1 MMSTTSRRP
10 SLPPMPDLSHLDEAE
25 RKQIEEVLRR
35 QHEEE
40 EREQEMIRK
49 MQHDFDAYRQSVDKI
64 NLEAKKLGPQGQ
76 LDTGAVCQICHKTK
90 FADGVGHVCHYCQL
104 KSCARC
110 GGRMTVKQNKKLDD
124 KTAPPVNNPPT
135 TVWSCNLCR
144 KKQDLLAKTGAWYH
158 GGMAK
163 PVQLGLDTQTESDT
177 ASIKAEISPPNEKR
191 PKIYEKKADGTISG
205 SDKENIKSG
214 PRGPHPH
221 PKEGIRRQTSLDTGS
236 SQHSRGRL
244 NEQYALTPEDGEKFR
259 EHGQVTERGRNRDR
273 SPASRRHYS
282 ETRLSE
288 TDRRFAQEFRHGD
301 RLGRGE
307 GTSRSRDPSRER
319 GPRDD
324 MKRGRDTHPDKRVR
338 DGPRDLRDERH
349 RDPHRSEH
357 DIVYKRSKDPD
368 HYRQSPVEGIKG
380 HDYADKETIRG
391 SREHVDMLDGEKR
404 RTRDSS
410 LSKVNNMQA
419 PSSGKLDRSGSGRL
433 SRPERT
439 PNVSSSRRSPTT
451 SEREKGKEGLDMYH
465 GESPSPRSPSVS
477 SRHKMRNV
485 SPTVKDESGRANN
498 GAYSYSV
505 SSHLDPSAA
514 AGRNLTKNNNNNSRK
529 KMENLRADSLS
540 SDPSDCARPPPPKPH
555 KHRKGNKKQRQHSLS
570 SSDDEIR
577 STPEN
582 SSYEGE
588 EESESI
594 VSEKA
599 NVCLGELEM
608 GEERWRK
615 DEILAAKIKKF
626 LSHPVTWKLS
636 SDGSTYVGHMILKKT
651 IDGARQDDC
660 AILGLSIVGG
670 RETPL
675 GQHGAYITKVKKGS
689 IADTVGHLR
698 PGDEVLE
705 FNGRCLQRA
714 TFEEVRD
721 IIMESKQEPQVELI
735 VHRNAISG
743 EVPPGLQQ
751 SDHNTR
757 RSPLDHDQRGK
768 RVKDYTN
775 GHGRRPN
782 LSETT
787 PLPSSSRSRTQTSK
801 SMGKIQLKLWYNVKG
816 QELILTI
823 ISATNLPPTTKG
835 QFRHPYCKV
844 YLLPDRSEKS
854 RRRTKTVMNS
864 NEPTWNQTFMYDGV
878 TIADLRNSLLEIT
891 VWDYDRM
898 GPSEFLGEVLL
909 DLHSANLEDDPFW
922 YPLSQ
927 HDESSLPL
935 PQSSPRTK
943 THQEAYY
950 GRKDHL
956 SPPVSSRGHSDSDM
970 SEFDMD
976 ERFMGNIPA
985 EVCRLD
991 KTSSCSSYGSS
1002 VGSDEYSDPTDYR
1015 YSHIRTRPI
1024 PILKSQFRPAI
1035 SPLALEV
1042 PIAKEDPVTRLR
1054 EAIVSSREE
1063 HERSHRHPK
1072 TAVEKLSVPGEQSP
1086 HQRSTSPKP
1095 PDIHTRNRSR
1105 TPSSSY
1111 HRVPETVTRS
1121 LSPPDLSS
1129 SPSRLM
1135 ANSPS
1140 NTPSPKKRQLPAI
1153 PTDAQR
1159 ESRDRVVRDLEE
1171 RARQIKSRMRP
1182 GSVTPNLSD
1191 SEAMRGRHSRTYDRS
1206 ISRERGY
1213 PQYDRDLSR
1222 GRRKDL
1228 GNEYDI
1234 PSDGDSDISEIS
1246 KVSTISVR
1254 STQSEKPHRK
1264 FSQFKEK
1271 INTKSTIPR
1280 QQQPSVRTPTGDSQG
1295 FQKQSSSGSMSDSEV
1310 GSCVTEGR
1318 RRRPSLG
1325 HKIGSL
1331 IGLQRRSSSASQ
1343 LSDGKKKS
1351 SIQRS
1356 EEVLSGRGLVKQPSK
1371 DSTDGSIGSISS
1383 DSGSVLWLN
1392 PAGMRLGPEGQFG
1405 DFIDGLGPAQLVG
1418 RQVLGSA
1425 CLGEIQLS
1433 LYDRKHHLE
1442 VEVIRARGLI
1452 PKAGAKILPAPYVK
1466 VYLIDG
1472 KHCVEKQ
1479 KTTVARRTLD
1489 PLYQQQLAFTEDY
1502 RGKILQVTVWGD
1514 YGRMDRKVFM
1524 GVAQILLDHL
1534 DLSNIVIGWYKLF
1547 TSSSLAGHHS
1557 SSSTIGHS
1565 RKGSTTSLDSGYNN
1579 NSPRT

>member
-1 MMSTTSRRP
+1 
-10 SLPPMPDLSHLDEAE
+10 MPDLSHLDEAE

-40 EREQEMIRK
+40 EKEQEMIRK
-49 MQHDFDAYRQSVDKI
+49 MQHEFDTYRQTVDKI
-64 NLEAKKLGPQGQ
+64 NSEAKKLGPQGQ

-90 FADGVGHVCHYCQL
+90 FADGVGHMCHYCQL

-110 GGRMTVKQNKKLDD
+110 GGRMTVKQNKKMEDN
-124 KTAPPVNNPPT
+124 PPVPVNKPPT
-135 TVWSCNLCR
+135 TVWACNLCR

-163 PVQLGLDTQTESDT
+163 PVQLGIDGQSGSDT
-177 ASIKAEISPPNEKR
+177 GSIKADISPQNEKR
-191 PKIYEKKADGTISG
+191 PKLYEKKLDGTPSG
-205 SDKENIKSG
+205 SDKENMNSG
-214 PRGPHPH
+214 PRGPPH
-221 PKEGIRRQTSLDTGS
+221 PKEGIRRQSSLDAGS
-236 SQHSRGRL
+236 TQHSRGRHS
-244 NEQYALTPEDGEKFR
+244 EQYALAPEDGDKL
-259 EHGQVTERGRNRDR
+259 HGPERGRNRDR

-288 TDRRFAQEFRHGD
+288 TDKRFAQEFRHGE

-307 GTSRSRDPSRER
+307 GPSRSRDPSRER
-319 GPRDD
+319 GGPRDD
-324 MKRGRDTHPDKRVR
+324 MKRGRDSHIDKRVR
-338 DGPRDLRDERH
+338 DGPRDPRDERH
-349 RDPHRSEH
+349 RDLHRSEH
-357 DIVYKRSKDPD
+357 DMVYKRSKDPE
-368 HYRQSPVEGIKG
+368 HYRQTPVESVKG
-380 HDYADKETIRG
+380 HDYADKDTIRG
-391 SREHVDMLDGEKR
+391 SREHVDMLDGDKR

-410 LSKVNNMQA
+410 LSKVNNMQP
-419 PSSGKLDRSGSGRL
+419 PSTGKTDRGSSGRL
-433 SRPERT
+433 SSRQERS
-439 PNVSSSRRSPTT
+439 PRDASSSRRSPTT
-451 SEREKGKEGLDMYH
+451 IDRDKSKEGLDVYH
-465 GESPSPRSPSVS
+465 GETSRSPSVS
-477 SRHKMRNV
+477 SRHKIRNA
-485 SPTVKDESGRANN
+485 SPTVKDEGGRPIDSPY
-498 GAYSYSV
+498 GYSHSV
-505 SSHLDPSAA
+505 SSHLDPSTA
-514 AGRNLTKNNNNNSRK
+514 AGRNLSTKTNNNNNNNNRK

-594 VSEKA
+594 VSEKGGNESSLRETNSA
-599 NVCLGELEM
+599 GRPDTFNGCQKCCHGNVCCKMAAYETETHVL
-608 GEERWRK
+608 K
-615 DEILAAKIKKF
+615 DSGIDTGHSSSSQTLNEDSSK
-626 LSHPVTWKLS
+626 HPVTWKLS

-735 VHRNAISG
+735 VHRNASSG

-751 SDHNTR
+751 TDHNTR
-757 RSPLDHDQRGK
+757 KSPLDQDKRGK
-768 RVKDYTN
+768 RGADITN
-775 GHGRRPN
+775 GHTRRLN
-782 LSETT
+782 LSETAPNFT
-787 PLPSSSRSRTQTSK
+787 SPRSRSQTPK
-801 SMGKIQLKLWYNVKG
+801 PMGKIQVKLWYNIKE
-816 QELILTI
+816 QELIVTL

-854 RRRTKTVMNS
+854 RRRTKTIMNS
-864 NEPTWNQTFMYDGV
+864 NEPTWNQTFMYYGV
-878 TIADLRNSLLEIT
+878 TPEDLPNLLLEIT

-898 GPSEFLGEVLL
+898 GPNEFMGEVLL
-909 DLHSANLEDDPFW
+909 DLNSANLEDDPFW

-927 HDESSLPL
+927 HDENSIPL

-943 THQEAYY
+943 TQQEAYY

-956 SPPVSSRGHSDSDM
+956 SPPVSSRGHSDSDI
-970 SEFDMD
+970 SEFDVD
-976 ERFMGNIPA
+976 ERFA
-985 EVCRLD
+985 R
-991 KTSSCSSYGSS
+991 S
-1002 VGSDEYSDPTDYR
+1002 V
-1015 YSHIRTRPI
+1015 
-1024 PILKSQFRPAI
+1024 
-1035 SPLALEV
+1035 
-1042 PIAKEDPVTRLR
+1042 PVT
-1054 EAIVSSREE
+1054 SREE
-1063 HERSHRHPK
+1063 HEHSHRHPK
-1072 TAVEKLSVPGEQSP
+1072 TAVEKLSVPGEQSSLP
-1086 HQRSTSPKP
+1086 RTASPKT
-1095 PDIHTRNRSR
+1095 PDMHPRNRSR
-1105 TPSSSY
+1105 TPSSSSH
-1111 HRVPETVTRS
+1111 HRVPENASRS

-1129 SPSRLM
+1129 LM

-1191 SEAMRGRHSRTYDRS
+1191 SEAMRGRHRSPYDRS

-1213 PQYDRDLSR
+1213 PLYDRDPSR
-1222 GRRKDL
+1222 GRRKDD
-1228 GNEYDI
+1228 YDI
-1234 PSDGDSDISEIS
+1234 PSDADSDISEIS

-1280 QQQPSVRTPTGDSQG
+1280 SQQPSVRTPTGDSQG

-1343 LSDGKKKS
+1343 LTDGKKKS

-1356 EEVLSGRGLVKQPSK
+1356 EEVLSGRVLVKQPSK

-1405 DFIDGLGPAQLVG
+1405 DFIEGLGPAQLVG

>member
-1 MMSTTSRRP
+1 MMSTSRRP

-35 QHEEE
+35 QREEE
-40 EREQEMIRK
+40 EKEQEMIRK
-49 MQHDFDAYRQSVDKI
+49 MQHELETYRQNVDKI

-90 FADGVGHVCHYCQL
+90 FADGVGHMCHYCQL

-124 KTAPPVNNPPT
+124 KPQVPVNKPPT
-135 TVWSCNLCR
+135 TVWACNLCR

-163 PVQLGLDTQTESDT
+163 PVQLGIDGQSGSDT
-177 ASIKAEISPPNEKR
+177 GSMKADISPPNEKR
-191 PKIYEKKADGTISG
+191 PKIYEKKLEGTPSG
-205 SDKENIKSG
+205 SDKENINSG

-221 PKEGIRRQTSLDTGS
+221 PKEGIRRQSSLDTGS
-236 SQHSRGRL
+236 SQHSRGRH
-244 NEQYALTPEDGEKFR
+244 NEQYALAPEDGDKLR
-259 EHGQVTERGRNRDR
+259 EHGPERGRNRDR

-288 TDRRFAQEFRHGD
+288 TDRRFAQEFRHGE

-307 GTSRSRDPSRER
+307 GQSRSRDPSRER
-319 GPRDD
+319 GGPRDD
-324 MKRGRDTHPDKRVR
+324 MKRGRDSHIDKRVR

-349 RDPHRSEH
+349 RDPHAREH
-357 DIVYKRSKDPD
+357 DMVYKRGKDPD
-368 HYRQSPVEGIKG
+368 HYRQTPVDSMKG
-380 HDYADKETIRG
+380 HDYADKDTIRG
-391 SREHVDMLDGEKR
+391 SREHVDMLDGDKR
-404 RTRDSS
+404 RTRDSP
-410 LSKVNNMQA
+410 LSKGNNMQP
-419 PSSGKLDRSGSGRL
+419 PSSGKLDRGSSGRL
-433 SRPERT
+433 TRPERS
-439 PNVSSSRRSPTT
+439 PRDASSSRRSPTT
-451 SEREKGKEGLDMYH
+451 IDRDKGKEGLDMYH
-465 GESPSPRSPSVS
+465 GEPPRSPSVS
-477 SRHKMRNV
+477 SRHKSSRNA
-485 SPTVKDESGRANN
+485 SPTVKDEGGHPLNEAP
-498 GAYSYSV
+498 YSYSHSV
-505 SSHLDPSAA
+505 SSHLDPSTA
-514 AGRNLTKNNNNNSRK
+514 AGKNLGKNNNNNNRK

-626 LSHPVTWKLS
+626 LSHPVTWKMS

-670 RETPL
+670 RETPM

-735 VHRNAISG
+735 VHRSASAG
-743 EVPPGLQQ
+743 EVPPGLQP
-751 SDHNTR
+751 SDQNTR
-757 RSPLDHDQRGK
+757 RSPLDNDQRGK
-768 RVKDYTN
+768 RSADITN
-775 GHGRRPN
+775 GHTRKLN
-782 LSETT
+782 LSDTT
-787 PLPSSSRSRTQTSK
+787 PIFPSSRPRSQTSK
-801 SMGKIQLKLWYNVKG
+801 SMGKIQVKLWYNVKG
-816 QELILTI
+816 QELIITL

-854 RRRTKTVMNS
+854 RRRTKTIMNS
-864 NEPTWNQTFMYDGV
+864 NEPTWNQTFMYDSV

-898 GPSEFLGEVLL
+898 GPSEFMGEVLL

-927 HDESSLPL
+927 HDENSLPL

-976 ERFMGNIPA
+976 ERSLGNVPA
-985 EVCRLD
+985 EVRRLD
-991 KTSSCSSYGSS
+991 KTSSCSSFGSS
-1002 VGSDEYSDPTDYR
+1002 AGSDEFSDPPDYK
-1015 YSHIRTRPI
+1015 YSRTRTRPI
-1024 PILKSQFRPAI
+1024 PILKSQFRQEI
-1035 SPLALEV
+1035 SPLARED
-1042 PIAKEDPVTRLR
+1042 PIAKLR
-1054 EAIVSSREE
+1054 KAIVTSREE

-1072 TAVEKLSVPGEQSP
+1072 TAVEKLSVPGEQSST
-1086 HQRSTSPKP
+1086 QRTTSPKP
-1095 PDIHTRNRSR
+1095 PDTHSRNRSR
-1105 TPSSSY
+1105 TPSSY
-1111 HRVPETVTRS
+1111 HRVPENVTRS

-1191 SEAMRGRHSRTYDRS
+1191 SEAMRIRHRSHYDRS

-1213 PQYDRDLSR
+1213 PLYDRDPSR
-1222 GRRKDL
+1222 GRRKDD
-1228 GNEYDI
+1228 YDI
-1234 PSDGDSDISEIS
+1234 PSDADSDISEIS

-1254 STQSEKPHRK
+1254 STQSEKPHKK

-1280 QQQPSVRTPTGDSQG
+1280 QQQPTVRTPTHDGQG
-1295 FQKQSSSGSMSDSEV
+1295 FQKQSTSGSMSDSEV

-1343 LSDGKKKS
+1343 LTDGKKKS

>member
-40 EREQEMIRK
+40 EKEQEMIRK
-49 MQHDFDAYRQSVDKI
+49 MQHEFDTYRQTVDKI
-64 NLEAKKLGPQGQ
+64 NSEAKKLGPQGQ

-90 FADGVGHVCHYCQL
+90 FADGVGHMCHYCQL

-110 GGRMTVKQNKKLDD
+110 GGRMTVKQNKKMED
-124 KTAPPVNNPPT
+124 TPPVPVNKPPT
-135 TVWSCNLCR
+135 TVWACNLCR
-144 KKQDLLAKTGAWYH
+144 KKQDLLAKSGAWYH
-158 GGMAK
+158 QGMAK
-163 PVQLGLDTQTESDT
+163 PVQFGIDAQSGSDT
-177 ASIKAEISPPNEKR
+177 GSIKADISPQNEKR
-191 PKIYEKKADGTISG
+191 PKLYEKKLDGTPSG
-205 SDKENIKSG
+205 SDKENMNSG
-214 PRGPHPH
+214 PRGPPH
-221 PKEGIRRQTSLDTGS
+221 PKEGIRRQSSLDTGS
-236 SQHSRGRL
+236 TQHSRGRH
-244 NEQYALTPEDGEKFR
+244 NEQYALAPEDGDKLR
-259 EHGQVTERGRNRDR
+259 EHGPERGRNRDR

-288 TDRRFAQEFRHGD
+288 TDRRFAQEFRHGE

-307 GTSRSRDPSRER
+307 GPSRSRDPSRER
-319 GPRDD
+319 GGPRDD
-324 MKRGRDTHPDKRVR
+324 MKRGRDSHIDKRVR
-338 DGPRDLRDERH
+338 DGPRDPRDERH
-349 RDPHRSEH
+349 RDLHRSEH
-357 DIVYKRSKDPD
+357 DMVYKRSKDPE
-368 HYRQSPVEGIKG
+368 HYRQPPVDSVKG
-380 HDYADKETIRG
+380 HDYADKDTIRG
-391 SREHVDMLDGEKR
+391 SRERVDMLDGDKR

-410 LSKVNNMQA
+410 LSKVNNMQP
-419 PSSGKLDRSGSGRL
+419 PSAGKMDRGSSGRL
-433 SRPERT
+433 SSRQERS
-439 PNVSSSRRSPTT
+439 PRDASSSRRSPTT
-451 SEREKGKEGLDMYH
+451 MDRDKSKEGLDVYH
-465 GESPSPRSPSVS
+465 GETSRSPSVS
-477 SRHKMRNV
+477 SRHKIRNA
-485 SPTVKDESGRANN
+485 SPTVKDESGRPIDSPY
-498 GAYSYSV
+498 GYSHSV
-505 SSHLDPSAA
+505 SSHLDPSTA
-514 AGRNLTKNNNNNSRK
+514 AGKNLSKNNNNNNRK

-735 VHRNAISG
+735 VNRNASSG

-751 SDHNTR
+751 TDHNTR
-757 RSPLDHDQRGK
+757 RSPLDHDKRGK
-768 RVKDYTN
+768 RAADITN
-775 GHGRRPN
+775 GHTRRVN
-782 LSETT
+782 LSETAPNFT
-787 PLPSSSRSRTQTSK
+787 SPRSRSLTPK
-801 SMGKIQLKLWYNVKG
+801 SMGKIQVKLWYNMKE
-816 QELILTI
+816 QELIVTL

-854 RRRTKTVMNS
+854 RRRTKTIMNS
-864 NEPTWNQTFMYDGV
+864 NEPTWNQTFMYYGV
-878 TIADLRNSLLEIT
+878 TSEDLQNLLLEIT

-898 GPSEFLGEVLL
+898 GPNEFMGEVLL

-927 HDESSLPL
+927 HDENSIPL
-935 PQSSPRTK
+935 PQSSPRSK
-943 THQEAYY
+943 TQQEAYY

-956 SPPVSSRGHSDSDM
+956 SPPVSSRGHSDSDI
-970 SEFDMD
+970 SEFDVD
-976 ERFMGNIPA
+976 ERFA
-985 EVCRLD
+985 R
-991 KTSSCSSYGSS
+991 S
-1002 VGSDEYSDPTDYR
+1002 V
-1015 YSHIRTRPI
+1015 
-1024 PILKSQFRPAI
+1024 
-1035 SPLALEV
+1035 
-1042 PIAKEDPVTRLR
+1042 PVT
-1054 EAIVSSREE
+1054 SREE
-1063 HERSHRHPK
+1063 HEHSHRHPK
-1072 TAVEKLSVPGEQSP
+1072 TAVEKLSVPGEQSSLP
-1086 HQRSTSPKP
+1086 RTASPKT
-1095 PDIHTRNRSR
+1095 PDMHPRNRSR

-1111 HRVPETVTRS
+1111 HRVPENASRS

-1129 SPSRLM
+1129 LM

-1191 SEAMRGRHSRTYDRS
+1191 SEAMRGRHRSSYDRS

-1213 PQYDRDLSR
+1213 PLYDRDPSR
-1222 GRRKDL
+1222 GRRKDD
-1228 GNEYDI
+1228 YDI
-1234 PSDGDSDISEIS
+1234 PSDADSDISEIS

-1280 QQQPSVRTPTGDSQG
+1280 SQQPSVRTPTGDSQG

-1343 LSDGKKKS
+1343 LTDGKKKS

-1405 DFIDGLGPAQLVG
+1405 DFIEGLGPAQLVG

>member
-40 EREQEMIRK
+40 EKEQEMIRK
-49 MQHDFDAYRQSVDKI
+49 MQHEFDTYRQTVDKI
-64 NLEAKKLGPQGQ
+64 NSEAKKLGPQGQ

-90 FADGVGHVCHYCQL
+90 FADGVGHMCHYCQL

-110 GGRMTVKQNKKLDD
+110 GGRMTVKQNKKMEDN
-124 KTAPPVNNPPT
+124 PPVPVNKPPT
-135 TVWSCNLCR
+135 TVWACNLCR

-163 PVQLGLDTQTESDT
+163 PVQLGIDGQSGSDT
-177 ASIKAEISPPNEKR
+177 GSIKADISPQNEKR
-191 PKIYEKKADGTISG
+191 PKLYEKKLDGTPSG
-205 SDKENIKSG
+205 SDKENMNSG
-214 PRGPHPH
+214 PRGPPH
-221 PKEGIRRQTSLDTGS
+221 PKEGIRRQSSLDAGS
-236 SQHSRGRL
+236 TQHSRGRHS
-244 NEQYALTPEDGEKFR
+244 EQYALAPEDGDKL
-259 EHGQVTERGRNRDR
+259 HGPERGRNRDR

-288 TDRRFAQEFRHGD
+288 TDKRFAQEFRHGE

-307 GTSRSRDPSRER
+307 GPSRSRDPSRER
-319 GPRDD
+319 GGPRDD
-324 MKRGRDTHPDKRVR
+324 MKRGRDSHIDKRVR
-338 DGPRDLRDERH
+338 DGPRDPRDERH
-349 RDPHRSEH
+349 RDLHRSEH
-357 DIVYKRSKDPD
+357 DMVYKRSKDPE
-368 HYRQSPVEGIKG
+368 HYRQTPVESVKG
-380 HDYADKETIRG
+380 HDYADKDTIRG
-391 SREHVDMLDGEKR
+391 SREHVDMLDGDKR

-410 LSKVNNMQA
+410 LSKVNNMQP
-419 PSSGKLDRSGSGRL
+419 PSTGKTDRGSSGRL
-433 SRPERT
+433 SSRQERS
-439 PNVSSSRRSPTT
+439 PRDASSSRRSPTT
-451 SEREKGKEGLDMYH
+451 IDRDKSKEGLDVYH
-465 GESPSPRSPSVS
+465 GETSRSPSVS
-477 SRHKMRNV
+477 SRHKIRNA
-485 SPTVKDESGRANN
+485 SPTVKDEGGRPIDSPY
-498 GAYSYSV
+498 GYSHSV
-505 SSHLDPSAA
+505 SSHLDPSTA
-514 AGRNLTKNNNNNSRK
+514 AGRNLSTKTNNNNNNNNRK

-735 VHRNAISG
+735 VHRNASSG

-751 SDHNTR
+751 TDHNTR
-757 RSPLDHDQRGK
+757 KSPLDQDK
-768 RVKDYTN
+768 RDITN
-775 GHGRRPN
+775 GHTRRLN

-787 PLPSSSRSRTQTSK
+787 PNFTSPRSRSQTPK
-801 SMGKIQLKLWYNVKG
+801 PMGKIQVKLWYNIKE
-816 QELILTI
+816 QELIVTL

-854 RRRTKTVMNS
+854 RRRTKTIMNS
-864 NEPTWNQTFMYDGV
+864 NEPTWNQTFMYYGV
-878 TIADLRNSLLEIT
+878 TPEDLPNLLLEIT

-898 GPSEFLGEVLL
+898 GPNEFMGEVLL
-909 DLHSANLEDDPFW
+909 DLNSANLEDDPFW

-927 HDESSLPL
+927 HDENSIPL

-943 THQEAYY
+943 TQQEAYY

-956 SPPVSSRGHSDSDM
+956 SPPVSSRGHSDSDI
-970 SEFDMD
+970 SEFDVD
-976 ERFMGNIPA
+976 ERFA
-985 EVCRLD
+985 R
-991 KTSSCSSYGSS
+991 S
-1002 VGSDEYSDPTDYR
+1002 V
-1015 YSHIRTRPI
+1015 
-1024 PILKSQFRPAI
+1024 
-1035 SPLALEV
+1035 
-1042 PIAKEDPVTRLR
+1042 PVT
-1054 EAIVSSREE
+1054 SREE
-1063 HERSHRHPK
+1063 HEHSHRHPK
-1072 TAVEKLSVPGEQSP
+1072 TAVEKLSVPGEQSSLP
-1086 HQRSTSPKP
+1086 RTASPKT
-1095 PDIHTRNRSR
+1095 PDMHPRNRSR
-1105 TPSSSY
+1105 TPSSSS
-1111 HRVPETVTRS
+1111 HHHVPENASRS

-1129 SPSRLM
+1129 LM

-1191 SEAMRGRHSRTYDRS
+1191 SEAMRGRHRSPYDRS

-1213 PQYDRDLSR
+1213 PLYDRDPSR
-1222 GRRKDL
+1222 GRRKDD
-1228 GNEYDI
+1228 YDI
-1234 PSDGDSDISEIS
+1234 PSDADSDISEIS

-1280 QQQPSVRTPTGDSQG
+1280 SQQPSVRTPTGDSQG

-1343 LSDGKKKS
+1343 LTDGKKKS

-1356 EEVLSGRGLVKQPSK
+1356 EEVLSGRVLVKQPSK

-1405 DFIDGLGPAQLVG
+1405 DFIEGLGPAQLVG

>member
-40 EREQEMIRK
+40 EKEQEMIRK
-49 MQHDFDAYRQSVDKI
+49 MQHEFDTYRQTVDKI
-64 NLEAKKLGPQGQ
+64 NSEAKKLGPQGQ

-90 FADGVGHVCHYCQL
+90 FADGVGHMCHYCQL

-110 GGRMTVKQNKKLDD
+110 GGRMTVKQNKKMED
-124 KTAPPVNNPPT
+124 TPPVPVNKPPT
-135 TVWSCNLCR
+135 TVWACNLCR

-163 PVQLGLDTQTESDT
+163 PVQLGIDAQSGSDT
-177 ASIKAEISPPNEKR
+177 GSIKADISPQNEKR
-191 PKIYEKKADGTISG
+191 PKLYEKKLDGTPSG
-205 SDKENIKSG
+205 SDKENMNSG
-214 PRGPHPH
+214 SRGPPH
-221 PKEGIRRQTSLDTGS
+221 PKEGIRRQSSLDTGS
-236 SQHSRGRL
+236 TQHSRGRH
-244 NEQYALTPEDGEKFR
+244 NEQYALAPEDGDKLR
-259 EHGQVTERGRNRDR
+259 EHGPERGRNRDR

-288 TDRRFAQEFRHGD
+288 TDRRFAQEFRHGE

-307 GTSRSRDPSRER
+307 GPSRSRDPSRER
-319 GPRDD
+319 GGPRDD
-324 MKRGRDTHPDKRVR
+324 MKRGRDSHIDKRVR
-338 DGPRDLRDERH
+338 DGPRDPRDERH
-349 RDPHRSEH
+349 RDLHRSEH
-357 DIVYKRSKDPD
+357 DMVYKRSKDPE
-368 HYRQSPVEGIKG
+368 HYRQPPVDSVKG
-380 HDYADKETIRG
+380 HDYADKDTIRG
-391 SREHVDMLDGEKR
+391 SRERVDMLDGDKR

-410 LSKVNNMQA
+410 LSKVNNMQP
-419 PSSGKLDRSGSGRL
+419 PSAGKMDRGSSGRL
-433 SRPERT
+433 SSRQERS
-439 PNVSSSRRSPTT
+439 PRDASSSRRSPTT
-451 SEREKGKEGLDMYH
+451 MDRDKSKEGLDVYH
-465 GESPSPRSPSVS
+465 GETSRSPSVS
-477 SRHKMRNV
+477 SRHKIRNA
-485 SPTVKDESGRANN
+485 SPTVKDESGRPIDSPY
-498 GAYSYSV
+498 GYSHSV
-505 SSHLDPSAA
+505 SSHLDPSTA
-514 AGRNLTKNNNNNSRK
+514 AGKNLSKNNNNNNRK

-735 VHRNAISG
+735 VNRNASSG

-751 SDHNTR
+751 TDHNTR
-757 RSPLDHDQRGK
+757 RSPLDHDKRGK
-768 RVKDYTN
+768 RAADITN
-775 GHGRRPN
+775 GHTRRVN
-782 LSETT
+782 LSETAPNFT
-787 PLPSSSRSRTQTSK
+787 SPRSRSLTPK
-801 SMGKIQLKLWYNVKG
+801 SMGKIQVKLWYNMKE
-816 QELILTI
+816 QELIVTL

-854 RRRTKTVMNS
+854 RRRTKTIMNS
-864 NEPTWNQTFMYDGV
+864 NEPTWNQTFMYYGV
-878 TIADLRNSLLEIT
+878 TSEDLQNLLLEIT

-898 GPSEFLGEVLL
+898 GPNEFMGEVLL

-927 HDESSLPL
+927 HDENSIPL
-935 PQSSPRTK
+935 PQSSPRSK
-943 THQEAYY
+943 TQQEAYY

-956 SPPVSSRGHSDSDM
+956 SPPVSSRGHSDSDI
-970 SEFDMD
+970 SEFDVD
-976 ERFMGNIPA
+976 ERFA
-985 EVCRLD
+985 R
-991 KTSSCSSYGSS
+991 S
-1002 VGSDEYSDPTDYR
+1002 V
-1015 YSHIRTRPI
+1015 
-1024 PILKSQFRPAI
+1024 
-1035 SPLALEV
+1035 
-1042 PIAKEDPVTRLR
+1042 PVT
-1054 EAIVSSREE
+1054 SREE
-1063 HERSHRHPK
+1063 HEHSHRHPK
-1072 TAVEKLSVPGEQSP
+1072 TAVEKLSVPGEQSSLP
-1086 HQRSTSPKP
+1086 RTASPKT
-1095 PDIHTRNRSR
+1095 PDMHPRNRSR

-1111 HRVPETVTRS
+1111 HRVPENASRS

-1129 SPSRLM
+1129 LM

-1159 ESRDRVVRDLEE
+1159 ESRDRVVKDLEE

-1191 SEAMRGRHSRTYDRS
+1191 SEAMRGRHRSSYDRS

-1213 PQYDRDLSR
+1213 PLYDRDPSR
-1222 GRRKDL
+1222 GRRKDD
-1228 GNEYDI
+1228 YDI
-1234 PSDGDSDISEIS
+1234 PSDADSDISEIS

-1280 QQQPSVRTPTGDSQG
+1280 SQQPSVRTPTGDSQG

-1343 LSDGKKKS
+1343 LTDGKKKS

-1405 DFIDGLGPAQLVG
+1405 DFIEGLGPAQLVG

>member
-40 EREQEMIRK
+40 EKEQEMIRK
-49 MQHDFDAYRQSVDKI
+49 MQQEFDTYRQTVDKI
-64 NLEAKKLGPQGQ
+64 NSEAKKLGPQGQ

-90 FADGVGHVCHYCQL
+90 FADGVGHMCHYCQL

-110 GGRMTVKQNKKLDD
+110 GGRMTVKQNKKMED
-124 KTAPPVNNPPT
+124 TPPVPVNKPPT
-135 TVWSCNLCR
+135 TVWACNLCR
-144 KKQDLLAKTGAWYH
+144 KKQDLLAKSGAWYH
-158 GGMAK
+158 QGMAK
-163 PVQLGLDTQTESDT
+163 PVQFGIDAQSGSDT
-177 ASIKAEISPPNEKR
+177 GSIKADISPQNEKR
-191 PKIYEKKADGTISG
+191 PKLYEKKLDGTPSG
-205 SDKENIKSG
+205 SDKENMNSG
-214 PRGPHPH
+214 PRGPPH
-221 PKEGIRRQTSLDTGS
+221 PKEGIRRQSSLDTGS
-236 SQHSRGRL
+236 TQHSRGRH
-244 NEQYALTPEDGEKFR
+244 NEQYALAPEDGDKLR
-259 EHGQVTERGRNRDR
+259 EHGPERGRNRDR

-288 TDRRFAQEFRHGD
+288 TDRRFAQEFRHGE

-307 GTSRSRDPSRER
+307 GPSRSRDPSRER
-319 GPRDD
+319 GGPRDD
-324 MKRGRDTHPDKRVR
+324 MKRGRDSHIDKRVR
-338 DGPRDLRDERH
+338 DGPRDPRDERH
-349 RDPHRSEH
+349 RDLHRSEH
-357 DIVYKRSKDPD
+357 DMVYKRSKDPE
-368 HYRQSPVEGIKG
+368 HYRQPPVDSVKG
-380 HDYADKETIRG
+380 HDYADKDTIRG
-391 SREHVDMLDGEKR
+391 SRERVDMLDGDKR

-410 LSKVNNMQA
+410 LSKVNNMQP
-419 PSSGKLDRSGSGRL
+419 PSAGKMDRGSSGRL
-433 SRPERT
+433 SSRQERS
-439 PNVSSSRRSPTT
+439 PRDASSSRRSPTT
-451 SEREKGKEGLDMYH
+451 MDRDKSKEGLDVYH
-465 GESPSPRSPSVS
+465 GETSRSPSVS
-477 SRHKMRNV
+477 SRHKIRNA
-485 SPTVKDESGRANN
+485 SPTVKDESGRPIDSPY
-498 GAYSYSV
+498 GYSHSV
-505 SSHLDPSAA
+505 SSHLDPSTA
-514 AGRNLTKNNNNNSRK
+514 AGKNLSKNNNNNNRK

-735 VHRNAISG
+735 VNRNASSG

-751 SDHNTR
+751 TDHNTR
-757 RSPLDHDQRGK
+757 RSPLDHDKRGK
-768 RVKDYTN
+768 RAADITN
-775 GHGRRPN
+775 GHTRRVN
-782 LSETT
+782 LSETAPNFT
-787 PLPSSSRSRTQTSK
+787 SPRSRSLTPK
-801 SMGKIQLKLWYNVKG
+801 SMGKIQVKLWYNMKE
-816 QELILTI
+816 QELIVTL

-854 RRRTKTVMNS
+854 RRRTKTIMNS
-864 NEPTWNQTFMYDGV
+864 NEPTWNQTFMYYGV
-878 TIADLRNSLLEIT
+878 TSEDLQNLLLEIT

-898 GPSEFLGEVLL
+898 GPNEFMGEVLL

-927 HDESSLPL
+927 HDENSIPL
-935 PQSSPRTK
+935 PQSSPRSK
-943 THQEAYY
+943 TQQEAYY

-956 SPPVSSRGHSDSDM
+956 SPPVSSRGHSDSDI
-970 SEFDMD
+970 SEFDVD
-976 ERFMGNIPA
+976 ERFA
-985 EVCRLD
+985 R
-991 KTSSCSSYGSS
+991 S
-1002 VGSDEYSDPTDYR
+1002 V
-1015 YSHIRTRPI
+1015 
-1024 PILKSQFRPAI
+1024 
-1035 SPLALEV
+1035 
-1042 PIAKEDPVTRLR
+1042 PVT
-1054 EAIVSSREE
+1054 SREE
-1063 HERSHRHPK
+1063 HEHSHRHPK
-1072 TAVEKLSVPGEQSP
+1072 TAVEKLSVPGEQSSLP
-1086 HQRSTSPKP
+1086 RTASPKT
-1095 PDIHTRNRSR
+1095 PDMHPRNRSR

-1111 HRVPETVTRS
+1111 HRVPENASRS

-1129 SPSRLM
+1129 LM

-1191 SEAMRGRHSRTYDRS
+1191 SEAMRGRHRSSYDRS

-1213 PQYDRDLSR
+1213 PLYDRDPSR
-1222 GRRKDL
+1222 GRRKDD
-1228 GNEYDI
+1228 YDI
-1234 PSDGDSDISEIS
+1234 PSDADSDISEIS

-1280 QQQPSVRTPTGDSQG
+1280 SQQPSVRTPTGDSQG

-1343 LSDGKKKS
+1343 LTDGKKKS

-1405 DFIDGLGPAQLVG
+1405 DFIEGLGPAQLVG

>member
-40 EREQEMIRK
+40 EKEQEMIRK
-49 MQHDFDAYRQSVDKI
+49 MQHEFDTYRQTVDKV
-64 NLEAKKLGPQGQ
+64 NVEAKKLGPQAQ

-90 FADGVGHVCHYCQL
+90 FADGVGHVCQYCQL

-124 KTAPPVNNPPT
+124 KTAPPVNISPPT
-135 TVWSCNLCR
+135 TVWACNLCR

-163 PVQLGLDTQTESDT
+163 PVQLGLDTQSGSET
-177 ASIKAEISPPNEKR
+177 ASIKADISPPNEKR
-191 PKIYEKKADGTISG
+191 PKIYEKKLDGIPSG
-205 SDKENIKSG
+205 SDKENIINSG
-214 PRGPHPH
+214 SRGSHAH
-221 PKEGIRRQTSLDTGS
+221 PKEGIRRQSSLDTGS
-236 SQHSRGRL
+236 AQHGRGRL
-244 NEQYALTPEDGEKFR
+244 NEQYGLAPEDGDKLR

-282 ETRLSE
+282 ETRASE

-307 GTSRSRDPSRER
+307 GQSRSRDPSRER
-319 GPRDD
+319 GGPRDD
-324 MKRGRDTHPDKRVR
+324 MKRGRDTHSDKRVR

-349 RDPHRSEH
+349 RDSHRSEH
-357 DIVYKRSKDPD
+357 DMVYIKRSKDPD
-368 HYRQSPVEGIKG
+368 HYRQSPVEGMKG

-391 SREHVDMLDGEKR
+391 SRERVDMLDGDKR
-404 RTRDSS
+404 RMRDPS
-410 LSKVNNMQA
+410 LSKVNNMQ
-419 PSSGKLDRSGSGRL
+419 PSLGKLDRSGSGRL
-433 SRPERT
+433 ARPERT
-439 PNVSSSRRSPTT
+439 PSSSSSRRSPTT
-451 SEREKGKEGLDMYH
+451 SEREKGKEGLELYH

-477 SRHKMRNV
+477 SRHKIRNA
-485 SPTVKDESGRANN
+485 SPTLKDESGRSND
-498 GAYSYSV
+498 GSYSYSNSV
-505 SSHLDPSAA
+505 SSHLDPST
-514 AGRNLTKNNNNNSRK
+514 AGKNLNKNNNNNNRK

-594 VSEKA
+594 VSEK
-599 NVCLGELEM
+599 
-608 GEERWRK
+608 
-615 DEILAAKIKKF
+615 
-626 LSHPVTWKLS
+626 
-636 SDGSTYVGHMILKKT
+636 
-651 IDGARQDDC
+651 
-660 AILGLSIVGG
+660 GLSIVGG

-735 VHRNAISG
+735 VHRNVGSG

-751 SDHNTR
+751 TDHNTR
-757 RSPLDHDQRGK
+757 RSPLNQDQRGK
-768 RVKDYTN
+768 RVRDYTN
-775 GHGRRPN
+775 GHTRRPN
-782 LSETT
+782 LTETT
-787 PLPSSSRSRTQTSK
+787 PLSSSSRSKAHASK
-801 SMGKIQLKLWYNVKG
+801 SMGKIQVKLWYNVKG
-816 QELILTI
+816 QELIVTLIT
-823 ISATNLPPTTKG
+823 ATNLPTTTKG

-844 YLLPDRSEKS
+844 YMLPDRSEKS
-854 RRRTKTVMNS
+854 RRRTKTIMNS
-864 NEPTWNQTFMYDGV
+864 NEPTWNQTFMYDNI

-909 DLHSANLEDDPFW
+909 DLHNSNLEDDPFW
-922 YPLSQ
+922 FSLAQ
-927 HDESSLPL
+927 HDENSIPL

-956 SPPVSSRGHSDSDM
+956 SPPIGSRGHSDSDM

-976 ERFMGNIPA
+976 ERFMGNVPA
-985 EVCRLD
+985 DVGRRLD
-991 KTSSCSSYGSS
+991 KTSSCSSHGSS
-1002 VGSDEYSDPTDYR
+1002 AGSDEYSDPTDYR
-1015 YSHIRTRPI
+1015 YSRTRTRPI
-1024 PILKSQFRPAI
+1024 PIIKSPFRPAI
-1035 SPLALEV
+1035 SPLAR
-1042 PIAKEDPVTRLR
+1042 EDPVARLR
-1054 EAIVSSREE
+1054 EAIVTSREE

-1072 TAVEKLSVPGEQSP
+1072 TAVEKLSVPGEQSL
-1086 HQRSTSPKP
+1086 HQRATSPKP
-1095 PDIHTRNRSR
+1095 PDIHSRNRSR
-1105 TPSSSY
+1105 TPSSY
-1111 HRVPETVTRS
+1111 HRVPENVTRS

-1153 PTDAQR
+1153 PSDAQR

-1191 SEAMRGRHSRTYDRS
+1191 SEAMRSRHSRAYDRS
-1206 ISRERGY
+1206 VSRERGY
-1213 PQYDRDLSR
+1213 PPYDRDPSR
-1222 GRRKDL
+1222 GRRRDL

-1234 PSDGDSDISEIS
+1234 PSDADSDISEIS

-1280 QQQPSVRTPTGDSQG
+1280 QQQPTVRTPTSDGQG
-1295 FQKQSSSGSMSDSEV
+1295 FQKQNNSGSMSDSEV

-1392 PAGMRLGPEGQFG
+1392 PTGMRLGPEGQFG
-1405 DFIDGLGPAQLVG
+1405 DFIEGLGPAQLVG

-1472 KHCVEKQ
+1472 KHCTEKQ

>member
-40 EREQEMIRK
+40 EKEQEMIRK
-49 MQHDFDAYRQSVDKI
+49 MQHEFDTYRQTVDKV
-64 NLEAKKLGPQGQ
+64 NVEAKKLGPQAQ

-90 FADGVGHVCHYCQL
+90 FADGVGHVCQYCQL

-124 KTAPPVNNPPT
+124 KTAPPVNISPPT
-135 TVWSCNLCR
+135 TVWACNLCR

-163 PVQLGLDTQTESDT
+163 PVQLGLDTQSGSET
-177 ASIKAEISPPNEKR
+177 ASIKADISPPNEKR
-191 PKIYEKKADGTISG
+191 PKIYEKKLDGIPSG
-205 SDKENIKSG
+205 SDKENIINSG
-214 PRGPHPH
+214 SRGSHAH
-221 PKEGIRRQTSLDTGS
+221 PKEGIRRQSSLDTGS
-236 SQHSRGRL
+236 AQHGRGRL
-244 NEQYALTPEDGEKFR
+244 NEQYGLAPEDGDKLR

-282 ETRLSE
+282 ETRASE

-307 GTSRSRDPSRER
+307 GQSRSRDPSRER
-319 GPRDD
+319 GGPRDD
-324 MKRGRDTHPDKRVR
+324 MKRGRDTHSDKRVR

-349 RDPHRSEH
+349 RDSHRSEH
-357 DIVYKRSKDPD
+357 DMVYIKRSKDPD
-368 HYRQSPVEGIKG
+368 HYRQSPVEGMKG

-391 SREHVDMLDGEKR
+391 SRERVDMLDGDKR
-404 RTRDSS
+404 RMRDPS
-410 LSKVNNMQA
+410 LSKVNNMQ
-419 PSSGKLDRSGSGRL
+419 PSLGKLDRSGSGRL
-433 SRPERT
+433 ARPERT
-439 PNVSSSRRSPTT
+439 PSSSSSRRSPTT
-451 SEREKGKEGLDMYH
+451 SEREKGKEGLELYH

-477 SRHKMRNV
+477 SRHKIRNA
-485 SPTVKDESGRANN
+485 SPTLKDESGRSND
-498 GAYSYSV
+498 GSYSYSNSV
-505 SSHLDPSAA
+505 SSHLDPST
-514 AGRNLTKNNNNNSRK
+514 AGKNLNKNNNNNNRK

-594 VSEKA
+594 VSEKGGNESSLRQTNSTGRPDTYHGCQKCCHG
-599 NVCLGELEM
+599 NVCCKMAAYETETQVL
-608 GEERWRK
+608 K
-615 DEILAAKIKKF
+615 DSGIDTGHSSSSQTLNEDSSK
-626 LSHPVTWKLS
+626 HPVTWKLS
-636 SDGSTYVGHMILKKT
+636 SDGSLYVGHMILKKT

-735 VHRNAISG
+735 VHRNVGSG

-751 SDHNTR
+751 TDHNTR
-757 RSPLDHDQRGK
+757 RSPLNQDQRGK
-768 RVKDYTN
+768 RVRDYTN
-775 GHGRRPN
+775 GHTRRPN
-782 LSETT
+782 LTETT
-787 PLPSSSRSRTQTSK
+787 PLSSSSRSKAHASK
-801 SMGKIQLKLWYNVKG
+801 SMGKIQVKLWYNVKG
-816 QELILTI
+816 QELIVTLIT
-823 ISATNLPPTTKG
+823 ATNLPTTTKG

-844 YLLPDRSEKS
+844 YMLPDRSEKS
-854 RRRTKTVMNS
+854 RRRTKTIMNS
-864 NEPTWNQTFMYDGV
+864 NEPTWNQTFMYDNI

-909 DLHSANLEDDPFW
+909 DLHNSNLEDDPFW
-922 YPLSQ
+922 FSLAQ
-927 HDESSLPL
+927 HDENSIPL

-956 SPPVSSRGHSDSDM
+956 SPPIGSRGHSDSDM

-976 ERFMGNIPA
+976 ERFMGN
-985 EVCRLD
+985 V
-991 KTSSCSSYGSS
+991 
-1002 VGSDEYSDPTDYR
+1002 
-1015 YSHIRTRPI
+1015 
-1024 PILKSQFRPAI
+1024 
-1035 SPLALEV
+1035 
-1042 PIAKEDPVTRLR
+1042 PVT
-1054 EAIVSSREE
+1054 SREE

-1072 TAVEKLSVPGEQSP
+1072 TAVEKLSVPGEQSL
-1086 HQRSTSPKP
+1086 HQRATSPKP
-1095 PDIHTRNRSR
+1095 PDIHSRNRSR
-1105 TPSSSY
+1105 TPSSY
-1111 HRVPETVTRS
+1111 HRVPENVTRS

-1153 PTDAQR
+1153 PSDAQR

-1191 SEAMRGRHSRTYDRS
+1191 SEAMRSRHSRAYDRS
-1206 ISRERGY
+1206 VSRERGY
-1213 PQYDRDLSR
+1213 PPYDRDPSR
-1222 GRRKDL
+1222 GRRRDL

-1234 PSDGDSDISEIS
+1234 PSDADSDISEIS

-1280 QQQPSVRTPTGDSQG
+1280 QQQPTVRTPTSDGQG
-1295 FQKQSSSGSMSDSEV
+1295 FQKQNNSGSMSDSEV

-1392 PAGMRLGPEGQFG
+1392 PTGMRLGPEGQFG
-1405 DFIDGLGPAQLVG
+1405 DFIEGLGPAQLVG

-1472 KHCVEKQ
+1472 KHCTEKQ

>member
-40 EREQEMIRK
+40 EKEQEMIRK
-49 MQHDFDAYRQSVDKI
+49 MQHEFDTYRQTVDKV
-64 NLEAKKLGPQGQ
+64 NVEAKKLGPQAQ

-90 FADGVGHVCHYCQL
+90 FADGVGHVCQYCQL

-124 KTAPPVNNPPT
+124 KTAPPVNISPPT
-135 TVWSCNLCR
+135 TVWACNLCR

-163 PVQLGLDTQTESDT
+163 PVQLGLDTQSGSET
-177 ASIKAEISPPNEKR
+177 ASIKADISPPNEKR
-191 PKIYEKKADGTISG
+191 PKIYEKKLDGIPSG
-205 SDKENIKSG
+205 SDKENIINSG
-214 PRGPHPH
+214 SRGSHAH
-221 PKEGIRRQTSLDTGS
+221 PKEGIRRQSSLDTGS
-236 SQHSRGRL
+236 AQHGRGRL
-244 NEQYALTPEDGEKFR
+244 NEQYGLAPEDGDKLR

-282 ETRLSE
+282 ETRASE

-307 GTSRSRDPSRER
+307 GQSRSRDPSRER
-319 GPRDD
+319 GGPRDD
-324 MKRGRDTHPDKRVR
+324 MKRGRDTHSDKRVR

-349 RDPHRSEH
+349 RDSHRSEH
-357 DIVYKRSKDPD
+357 DMVYIKRSKDPD
-368 HYRQSPVEGIKG
+368 HYRQSPVEGMKG

-391 SREHVDMLDGEKR
+391 SRERVDMLDGDKR
-404 RTRDSS
+404 RMRDPS
-410 LSKVNNMQA
+410 LSKVNNMQ
-419 PSSGKLDRSGSGRL
+419 PSLGKLDRSGSGRL
-433 SRPERT
+433 ARPERT
-439 PNVSSSRRSPTT
+439 PSSSSSRRSPTT
-451 SEREKGKEGLDMYH
+451 SEREKGKEGLELYH

-477 SRHKMRNV
+477 SRHKIRNA
-485 SPTVKDESGRANN
+485 SPTLKDESGRSND
-498 GAYSYSV
+498 GSYSYSNSV
-505 SSHLDPSAA
+505 SSHLDPST
-514 AGRNLTKNNNNNSRK
+514 AGKNLNKNNNNNNRK

-636 SDGSTYVGHMILKKT
+636 SDGSLYVGHMILKKT

-735 VHRNAISG
+735 VHRNVGSG

-751 SDHNTR
+751 TDHNTR
-757 RSPLDHDQRGK
+757 RSPLNQDQRGK
-768 RVKDYTN
+768 RVRDYTN
-775 GHGRRPN
+775 GHTRRPN
-782 LSETT
+782 LTETT
-787 PLPSSSRSRTQTSK
+787 PLSSSSRSKAHASK
-801 SMGKIQLKLWYNVKG
+801 SMGKIQVKLWYNVKG
-816 QELILTI
+816 QELIVTLIT
-823 ISATNLPPTTKG
+823 ATNLPTTTKG

-844 YLLPDRSEKS
+844 YMLPDRSEKS
-854 RRRTKTVMNS
+854 RRRTKTIMNS
-864 NEPTWNQTFMYDGV
+864 NEPTWNQTFMYDNI

-909 DLHSANLEDDPFW
+909 DLHNSNLEDDPFW
-922 YPLSQ
+922 FSLAQ
-927 HDESSLPL
+927 HDENSIPL

-956 SPPVSSRGHSDSDM
+956 SPPIGSRGHSDSDM

-976 ERFMGNIPA
+976 ERFMGNVPA
-985 EVCRLD
+985 DVGRRLD
-991 KTSSCSSYGSS
+991 KTSSCSSHGSS
-1002 VGSDEYSDPTDYR
+1002 AGSDEYSDPTDYR
-1015 YSHIRTRPI
+1015 YSRTRTRPI
-1024 PILKSQFRPAI
+1024 PIIKSPFRPAI
-1035 SPLALEV
+1035 SPLAR
-1042 PIAKEDPVTRLR
+1042 EDPVARLR
-1054 EAIVSSREE
+1054 EAIVTSREE

-1072 TAVEKLSVPGEQSP
+1072 TAVEKLSVPGEQSL
-1086 HQRSTSPKP
+1086 HQRATSPKP
-1095 PDIHTRNRSR
+1095 PDIHSRNRSR
-1105 TPSSSY
+1105 TPSSY
-1111 HRVPETVTRS
+1111 HRVPENVTRS

-1153 PTDAQR
+1153 PSDAQR

-1191 SEAMRGRHSRTYDRS
+1191 SEAMRSRHSRAYDRS
-1206 ISRERGY
+1206 VSRERGY
-1213 PQYDRDLSR
+1213 PPYDRDPSR
-1222 GRRKDL
+1222 GRRRDL

-1234 PSDGDSDISEIS
+1234 PSDADSDISEIS

-1280 QQQPSVRTPTGDSQG
+1280 QQQPTVRTPTSDGQG
-1295 FQKQSSSGSMSDSEV
+1295 FQKQNNSGSMSDSEV

-1392 PAGMRLGPEGQFG
+1392 PTGMRLGPEGQFG
-1405 DFIDGLGPAQLVG
+1405 DFIEGLGPAQLVG

-1472 KHCVEKQ
+1472 KHCTEKQ

>member
-40 EREQEMIRK
+40 EKEQEMIRK
-49 MQHDFDAYRQSVDKI
+49 MQHEFDTYRQTVDKI
-64 NLEAKKLGPQGQ
+64 NSEAKKLGPQGQ

-90 FADGVGHVCHYCQL
+90 FADGVGHMCHYCQL

-110 GGRMTVKQNKKLDD
+110 GGRMTVKQNKKMED
-124 KTAPPVNNPPT
+124 TPPVPVNKPPT
-135 TVWSCNLCR
+135 TVWACNLCR
-144 KKQDLLAKTGAWYH
+144 KKQDLLAKSGAWYH
-158 GGMAK
+158 QGMAK
-163 PVQLGLDTQTESDT
+163 PVQFGIDAQSGSDT
-177 ASIKAEISPPNEKR
+177 GSIKADISPQNEKR
-191 PKIYEKKADGTISG
+191 PKLYEKKLDGTPSG
-205 SDKENIKSG
+205 SDKENMNSG
-214 PRGPHPH
+214 PRGPPH
-221 PKEGIRRQTSLDTGS
+221 PKEGIRRQSSLDTGS
-236 SQHSRGRL
+236 TQHSRGRH
-244 NEQYALTPEDGEKFR
+244 NEQYALAPEDGDKLR
-259 EHGQVTERGRNRDR
+259 EHGPERGRNRDR

-288 TDRRFAQEFRHGD
+288 TDRRFAQEFRHGE

-307 GTSRSRDPSRER
+307 GPSRSRDPSRER
-319 GPRDD
+319 GGPRDD
-324 MKRGRDTHPDKRVR
+324 MKRGRDSHIDKRVR
-338 DGPRDLRDERH
+338 DGPRDPRDERH
-349 RDPHRSEH
+349 RDLHRSEH
-357 DIVYKRSKDPD
+357 DMVYKRSKDPE
-368 HYRQSPVEGIKG
+368 HYRQPPVDSVKG
-380 HDYADKETIRG
+380 HDYADKDTIRG
-391 SREHVDMLDGEKR
+391 SRERVDMLDGDKR

-410 LSKVNNMQA
+410 LSKVNNMQP
-419 PSSGKLDRSGSGRL
+419 PSAGKMDRGSSGRL
-433 SRPERT
+433 SSRQERS
-439 PNVSSSRRSPTT
+439 PRDASSSRRSPTT
-451 SEREKGKEGLDMYH
+451 MDRDKSKEGLDVYH
-465 GESPSPRSPSVS
+465 GETSRSPSVS
-477 SRHKMRNV
+477 SRHKIRNA
-485 SPTVKDESGRANN
+485 SPTVKDESGRPIDSPY
-498 GAYSYSV
+498 GYSHSV
-505 SSHLDPSAA
+505 SSHLDPSTA
-514 AGRNLTKNNNNNSRK
+514 AGKNLSKNNNNNNRK

-735 VHRNAISG
+735 VNRNASSG

-751 SDHNTR
+751 TDHNTR
-757 RSPLDHDQRGK
+757 RSPLDHDKRGK
-768 RVKDYTN
+768 RAADITN
-775 GHGRRPN
+775 GHTRRVN
-782 LSETT
+782 LSETAPNFT
-787 PLPSSSRSRTQTSK
+787 SPRSRSLTPK
-801 SMGKIQLKLWYNVKG
+801 SMGKIQVKLWYNMKE
-816 QELILTI
+816 QELIVTL

-854 RRRTKTVMNS
+854 RRRTKTIMNS
-864 NEPTWNQTFMYDGV
+864 NEPTWNQTFMYYGV
-878 TIADLRNSLLEIT
+878 TSEDLQNLLLEIT

-898 GPSEFLGEVLL
+898 GPNEFMGEVLL

-927 HDESSLPL
+927 HDENSIPL

-943 THQEAYY
+943 TQQEAYY

-956 SPPVSSRGHSDSDM
+956 SPPVSSRGHSDSDI
-970 SEFDMD
+970 SEFDVD
-976 ERFMGNIPA
+976 ERFA
-985 EVCRLD
+985 R
-991 KTSSCSSYGSS
+991 S
-1002 VGSDEYSDPTDYR
+1002 V
-1015 YSHIRTRPI
+1015 
-1024 PILKSQFRPAI
+1024 
-1035 SPLALEV
+1035 
-1042 PIAKEDPVTRLR
+1042 PVT
-1054 EAIVSSREE
+1054 SREE
-1063 HERSHRHPK
+1063 HEHSHRHPK
-1072 TAVEKLSVPGEQSP
+1072 TAVEKLSVPGEQSSLP
-1086 HQRSTSPKP
+1086 RTASPKT
-1095 PDIHTRNRSR
+1095 PDMHPRNRSR

-1111 HRVPETVTRS
+1111 HRVPENASRS

-1129 SPSRLM
+1129 LM

-1191 SEAMRGRHSRTYDRS
+1191 SEAMRGRHRSSYDRS

-1213 PQYDRDLSR
+1213 PLYDRDPSR
-1222 GRRKDL
+1222 GRRKDD
-1228 GNEYDI
+1228 YDI
-1234 PSDGDSDISEIS
+1234 PSDADSDISEIS

-1280 QQQPSVRTPTGDSQG
+1280 SQQPSVRTPTGDSQG

-1343 LSDGKKKS
+1343 LTDGKKKS

-1405 DFIDGLGPAQLVG
+1405 DFIEGLGPAQLVG

>member
-1 MMSTTSRRP
+1 
-10 SLPPMPDLSHLDEAE
+10 
-25 RKQIEEVLRR
+25 
-35 QHEEE
+35 
-40 EREQEMIRK
+40 
-49 MQHDFDAYRQSVDKI
+49 
-64 NLEAKKLGPQGQ
+64 
-76 LDTGAVCQICHKTK
+76 
-90 FADGVGHVCHYCQL
+90 
-104 KSCARC
+104 
-110 GGRMTVKQNKKLDD
+110 
-124 KTAPPVNNPPT
+124 
-135 TVWSCNLCR
+135 
-144 KKQDLLAKTGAWYH
+144 
-158 GGMAK
+158 
-163 PVQLGLDTQTESDT
+163 
-177 ASIKAEISPPNEKR
+177 
-191 PKIYEKKADGTISG
+191 
-205 SDKENIKSG
+205 
-214 PRGPHPH
+214 
-221 PKEGIRRQTSLDTGS
+221 
-236 SQHSRGRL
+236 
-244 NEQYALTPEDGEKFR
+244 
-259 EHGQVTERGRNRDR
+259 
-273 SPASRRHYS
+273 
-282 ETRLSE
+282 
-288 TDRRFAQEFRHGD
+288 
-301 RLGRGE
+301 
-307 GTSRSRDPSRER
+307 
-319 GPRDD
+319 
-324 MKRGRDTHPDKRVR
+324 
-338 DGPRDLRDERH
+338 
-349 RDPHRSEH
+349 
-357 DIVYKRSKDPD
+357 
-368 HYRQSPVEGIKG
+368 
-380 HDYADKETIRG
+380 
-391 SREHVDMLDGEKR
+391 
-404 RTRDSS
+404 
-410 LSKVNNMQA
+410 
-419 PSSGKLDRSGSGRL
+419 
-433 SRPERT
+433 
-439 PNVSSSRRSPTT
+439 
-451 SEREKGKEGLDMYH
+451 
-465 GESPSPRSPSVS
+465 
-477 SRHKMRNV
+477 
-485 SPTVKDESGRANN
+485 
-498 GAYSYSV
+498 
-505 SSHLDPSAA
+505 
-514 AGRNLTKNNNNNSRK
+514 
-529 KMENLRADSLS
+529 
-540 SDPSDCARPPPPKPH
+540 
-555 KHRKGNKKQRQHSLS
+555 
-570 SSDDEIR
+570 
-577 STPEN
+577 
-582 SSYEGE
+582 
-588 EESESI
+588 
-594 VSEKA
+594 
-599 NVCLGELEM
+599 M

-735 VHRNAISG
+735 VNRNASSG

-751 SDHNTR
+751 TDHNTR
-757 RSPLDHDQRGK
+757 RSPLDHDKRGK
-768 RVKDYTN
+768 RAADITN
-775 GHGRRPN
+775 GHTRRVN
-782 LSETT
+782 LSETAPNFT
-787 PLPSSSRSRTQTSK
+787 SPRSRSLTPK
-801 SMGKIQLKLWYNVKG
+801 SMGKIQVKLWYNMKE
-816 QELILTI
+816 QELIVTL

-854 RRRTKTVMNS
+854 RRRTKTIMNS
-864 NEPTWNQTFMYDGV
+864 NEPTWNQTFMYYGV
-878 TIADLRNSLLEIT
+878 TSEDLQNLLLEIT

-898 GPSEFLGEVLL
+898 GPNEFMGEVLL

-927 HDESSLPL
+927 HDENSIPL

-943 THQEAYY
+943 TQQEAYY

-956 SPPVSSRGHSDSDM
+956 SPPVSSRGHSDSDI
-970 SEFDMD
+970 SEFDVD
-976 ERFMGNIPA
+976 ERFA
-985 EVCRLD
+985 R
-991 KTSSCSSYGSS
+991 S
-1002 VGSDEYSDPTDYR
+1002 V
-1015 YSHIRTRPI
+1015 
-1024 PILKSQFRPAI
+1024 
-1035 SPLALEV
+1035 
-1042 PIAKEDPVTRLR
+1042 PVT
-1054 EAIVSSREE
+1054 SREE
-1063 HERSHRHPK
+1063 HEHSHRHPK
-1072 TAVEKLSVPGEQSP
+1072 TAVEKLSVPGEQSSLP
-1086 HQRSTSPKP
+1086 RTASPKT
-1095 PDIHTRNRSR
+1095 PDMHPRNRSR

-1111 HRVPETVTRS
+1111 HRVPENASRS

-1129 SPSRLM
+1129 LM

-1191 SEAMRGRHSRTYDRS
+1191 SEAMRGRHRSSYDRS

-1213 PQYDRDLSR
+1213 PLYDRDPSR
-1222 GRRKDL
+1222 GRRKDD
-1228 GNEYDI
+1228 YDI
-1234 PSDGDSDISEIS
+1234 PSDADSDISEIS

-1280 QQQPSVRTPTGDSQG
+1280 SQQPSVRTPTGDSQG

-1343 LSDGKKKS
+1343 LTDGKKKS

-1405 DFIDGLGPAQLVG
+1405 DFIEGLGPAQLVG

>member
-1 MMSTTSRRP
+1 MMSTSRRP

-35 QHEEE
+35 QREEE
-40 EREQEMIRK
+40 EKEQEMIRK
-49 MQHDFDAYRQSVDKI
+49 MQHELETYRQNVDKI

-90 FADGVGHVCHYCQL
+90 FADGVGHMCHYCQL

-124 KTAPPVNNPPT
+124 KPQVPVNKPPT
-135 TVWSCNLCR
+135 TVWACNLCR

-163 PVQLGLDTQTESDT
+163 PVQLGIDGQSGSDT
-177 ASIKAEISPPNEKR
+177 GSMKADISPPNEKR
-191 PKIYEKKADGTISG
+191 PKIYEKKLEGTPSG
-205 SDKENIKSG
+205 SDKENINSG
-214 PRGPHPH
+214 SRGPHPH
-221 PKEGIRRQTSLDTGS
+221 PKEGIRRQSSLDTGS
-236 SQHSRGRL
+236 SQHSRGRH
-244 NEQYALTPEDGEKFR
+244 NEQYALAPEDGDKLR
-259 EHGQVTERGRNRDR
+259 EHGPERGRNRDR

-288 TDRRFAQEFRHGD
+288 TDRRFAQEFRHGE

-307 GTSRSRDPSRER
+307 GQSRSRDPSRER
-319 GPRDD
+319 GGPRDD
-324 MKRGRDTHPDKRVR
+324 MKRGRDSHIDKRVR

-349 RDPHRSEH
+349 RDPHAREH
-357 DIVYKRSKDPD
+357 DMVYKRGKDPD
-368 HYRQSPVEGIKG
+368 HYRQTPVDSMKG
-380 HDYADKETIRG
+380 HDYADKDTIRG
-391 SREHVDMLDGEKR
+391 SREHVDMLDGDKR
-404 RTRDSS
+404 RTRDSP
-410 LSKVNNMQA
+410 LSKGNNMQP
-419 PSSGKLDRSGSGRL
+419 PSSGKLDRGSSGRL
-433 SRPERT
+433 TRPERS
-439 PNVSSSRRSPTT
+439 PRDASSSRRSPTT
-451 SEREKGKEGLDMYH
+451 IDRDKGKEGLDMYH
-465 GESPSPRSPSVS
+465 GEPPRSPSVS
-477 SRHKMRNV
+477 SRHKSSRNA
-485 SPTVKDESGRANN
+485 SPTVKDEGGRPLNEAP
-498 GAYSYSV
+498 YSYSHSV
-505 SSHLDPSAA
+505 SSHLDPSTA
-514 AGRNLTKNNNNNSRK
+514 AGKNLGKNNNNNNRK

-594 VSEKA
+594 VSEK
-599 NVCLGELEM
+599 
-608 GEERWRK
+608 
-615 DEILAAKIKKF
+615 
-626 LSHPVTWKLS
+626 
-636 SDGSTYVGHMILKKT
+636 
-651 IDGARQDDC
+651 
-660 AILGLSIVGG
+660 
-670 RETPL
+670 
-675 GQHGAYITKVKKGS
+675 
-689 IADTVGHLR
+689 
-698 PGDEVLE
+698 GDEVLE

-735 VHRNAISG
+735 VHRSASAG
-743 EVPPGLQQ
+743 EVPPGLQP
-751 SDHNTR
+751 SDQNTR
-757 RSPLDHDQRGK
+757 RSPLDNDQRGK
-768 RVKDYTN
+768 RSADITN
-775 GHGRRPN
+775 GHTRKLN
-782 LSETT
+782 LSDTT
-787 PLPSSSRSRTQTSK
+787 PIFPSSRPRSQTSK
-801 SMGKIQLKLWYNVKG
+801 SMGKIQVKLWYNVKG
-816 QELILTI
+816 QELIITL

-854 RRRTKTVMNS
+854 RRRTKTIMNS
-864 NEPTWNQTFMYDGV
+864 NEPTWNQTFMYDSV

-898 GPSEFLGEVLL
+898 GPSEFMGEVLL

-927 HDESSLPL
+927 HDENSLPL

-976 ERFMGNIPA
+976 ERSLGNVPA
-985 EVCRLD
+985 EVRRLD
-991 KTSSCSSYGSS
+991 KTSSCSSFGSS
-1002 VGSDEYSDPTDYR
+1002 AGSDEFSDPPDYK
-1015 YSHIRTRPI
+1015 YSRTRTRPI
-1024 PILKSQFRPAI
+1024 PILKSQFRQEI
-1035 SPLALEV
+1035 SPLARED
-1042 PIAKEDPVTRLR
+1042 PIAKLR
-1054 EAIVSSREE
+1054 KAIVTSREE

-1072 TAVEKLSVPGEQSP
+1072 TAVEKLSVPGEQSST
-1086 HQRSTSPKP
+1086 QRTTSPKP
-1095 PDIHTRNRSR
+1095 PDTHSRNRSR
-1105 TPSSSY
+1105 TPSSY
-1111 HRVPETVTRS
+1111 HRVPENVTRS

-1191 SEAMRGRHSRTYDRS
+1191 SEAMRIRHRSHYDRS

-1213 PQYDRDLSR
+1213 PLYDRDPSR
-1222 GRRKDL
+1222 GRRKDD
-1228 GNEYDI
+1228 YDI
-1234 PSDGDSDISEIS
+1234 PSDADSDISEIS

-1254 STQSEKPHRK
+1254 STQSEKPHKK

-1280 QQQPSVRTPTGDSQG
+1280 QQQPTVRTPTHDGQG
-1295 FQKQSSSGSMSDSEV
+1295 FQKQSTSGSMSDSEV

-1343 LSDGKKKS
+1343 LTDGKKKS